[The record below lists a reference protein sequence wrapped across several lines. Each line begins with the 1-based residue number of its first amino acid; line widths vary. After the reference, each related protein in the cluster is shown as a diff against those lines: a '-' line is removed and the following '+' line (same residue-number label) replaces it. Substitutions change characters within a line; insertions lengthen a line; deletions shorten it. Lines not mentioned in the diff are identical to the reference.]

1 MEKEQIMF
9 RSRLAATAAQNY
21 VRGMPMMEG
30 EKIVDQFSSDDG
42 IVVNTPDKG
51 DLLVLTNLR
60 VIAFVK
66 DSEHK
71 ETSLAPL
78 DELNGLSVK
87 SNNRGA
93 KEMLQGPIL
102 ILLGIVAYFVVGYSL
117 EHVAVAA
124 VMGASI
130 ALVGVLLGARFI
142 FWEEEGTILF
152 QGGRLE
158 LGFPYRTDRASED
171 AYKVVNRFFDL
182 KLSLNSN
189 RPTRVTTS
197 IQSRL
202 YHEDTLDDSHYDF

>member
-1 MEKEQIMF
+1 
-9 RSRLAATAAQNY
+9 
-21 VRGMPMMEG
+21 
-30 EKIVDQFSSDDG
+30 
-42 IVVNTPDKG
+42 
-51 DLLVLTNLR
+51 
-60 VIAFVK
+60 
-66 DSEHK
+66 
-71 ETSLAPL
+71 
-78 DELNGLSVK
+78 
-87 SNNRGA
+87 
-93 KEMLQGPIL
+93 MLQGPIL

-189 RPTRVTTS
+189 RPTRVSTS